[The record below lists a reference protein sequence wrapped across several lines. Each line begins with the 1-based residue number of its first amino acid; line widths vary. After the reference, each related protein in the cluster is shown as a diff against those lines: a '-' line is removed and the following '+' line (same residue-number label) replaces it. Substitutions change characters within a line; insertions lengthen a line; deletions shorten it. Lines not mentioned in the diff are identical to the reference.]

1 MQLQRS
7 GRSISIEIIKINV
20 VVRRFLISI
29 CKVSVLSMR
38 YRALSS
44 RGVGNASAFFAGV
57 MAALT
62 LGAIGSARATTI
74 DLDLGTSP
82 HISSE
87 VVDSFDVFD
96 GKHLQRQTLSL
107 DFTFSHGEFVRLFT
121 STSTPFIALLRLQ
134 TNGTEFG
141 NFGGTGFLV
150 DQHGNPLQ
158 PPQQLGIASGN
169 NGLLGASLHPLLP
182 GDLQRPLDF
191 FGIHFDLMLPLD
203 PLVSITGEQFWLMS
217 ERPFGVGPGV
227 PSDFVPDSGS
237 TLLLFGIASFGLLA
251 LRQTRRPI

>member
-1 MQLQRS
+1 
-7 GRSISIEIIKINV
+7 
-20 VVRRFLISI
+20 
-29 CKVSVLSMR
+29 MR
-38 YRALSS
+38 YRAISL
-44 RGVGNASAFFAGV
+44 RGVVTASVLFAGV
-57 MAALT
+57 MAALS
-62 LGAIGSARATTI
+62 LGLIGSALATTI

-121 STSTPFIALLRLQ
+121 ITSRPFIALLKLQ

-141 NFGGTGFLV
+141 RFGGTGFLV

-169 NGLLGASLHPLLP
+169 NGLLGASLLPLLP
-182 GDLQRPLDF
+182 GDLQCPLDF
-191 FGIHFDLMLPLD
+191 FGIHFDLTLPRD
-203 PLVSITGEQFWLMS
+203 PLVSITGEQFLLMS
-217 ERPFGVGPGV
+217 NPNGPFGIGPGV
-227 PSDFVPDSGS
+227 PPDFVPDSGS

-251 LRQTRRPI
+251 LRQIRRPI

>member
-1 MQLQRS
+1 MQR
-7 GRSISIEIIKINV
+7 
-20 VVRRFLISI
+20 LI
-29 CKVSVLSMR
+29 LSMR
-38 YRALSS
+38 YKALSS
-44 RGVGNASAFFAGV
+44 RRAVKASALFSGI

-62 LGAIGSARATTI
+62 VGPIGSARATTI

-121 STSTPFIALLRLQ
+121 STSRPFIALLKLQ

-141 NFGGTGFLV
+141 HFGGTGFLV

-158 PPQQLGIASGN
+158 PPQQLGIASGD
-169 NGLLGASLHPLLP
+169 NGLLGASLLPLLP

-203 PLVSITGEQFWLMS
+203 PLVSITGEEFWLMS
-217 ERPFGVGPGV
+217 EPSGPFGVGPGV
-227 PSDFVPDSGS
+227 PRDIVPDSGN

-251 LRQTRRPI
+251 LRQIRRPI